1 MRNTTIYDHKT
12 DQYSDNAFASLHAL
26 DNITFLTFCFF
37 LKKHDPIFLFDLI
50 FWVRV
55 VYE

>member
-26 DNITFLTFCFF
+26 DNITFLTFFF